1 LKALV
6 AENNQTPEGITAST
20 LRQLIINIRNAKLPN
35 PEEIGSAGSFFMNPI
50 VDKEVYQALSKQ
62 YPNMPHYPAPNG
74 VKLSAGWLIDK
85 AGWKGIKIGQSGVY
99 EKQALVLVNH
109 GGATGREI
117 VELAKSIQKDI
128 HEKFGINIYP
138 EVIYL

>member
-1 LKALV
+1 
-6 AENNQTPEGITAST
+6 
-20 LRQLIINIRNAKLPN
+20 
-35 PEEIGSAGSFFMNPI
+35 
-50 VDKEVYQALSKQ
+50 
-62 YPNMPHYPAPNG
+62 
-74 VKLSAGWLIDK
+74 
-85 AGWKGIKIGQSGVY
+85 VY
-99 EKQALVLVNH
+99 EKQALVLVHH